1 MDLQT
6 LWFAAVA
13 VLWTGFLLLEGFDF
27 GVAALLPVLGRR
39 PADRHLMLRSIGPLW
54 DGNEVWLITAAG
66 AVFAAFP
73 GWYATW
79 LPVLYLPFVLVLL
92 GLIVRAVAF
101 EWRHQSHDP
110 RWDGTWTHVITA
122 GSLIAALGVGAAL
135 ATTTLG
141 LPIDA
146 DGIRVGGSFAGVGWT
161 ALLGA
166 VAVGAFSVVH
176 GALFLALKTD
186 GDIRLRARALALRWA
201 PVAALPLLA
210 WALVAHLRYGTPV
223 TAALWAVAAL
233 AVLVTWVRIKVDREG
248 QAFAAWAVM
257 LVSSAATIFGAAY
270 PVVVPSTIDPAF
282 DVTIA
287 TASVSDYTLTI
298 MTWVAA
304 FGLPVVLG
312 YQAWTYWVFR
322 KRLTA
327 EPQHEDAPA
336 AGTAPAP
343 GEVPA

>member
-13 VLWTGFLLLEGFDF
+13 VLWIGFLLLEGFDF

-39 PADRHLMLRSIGPLW
+39 TADRHLMLRTIGPVW

-79 LPVLYLPFVLVLL
+79 LPALYLPFVLVLF
-92 GLIVRAVAF
+92 GLIIRAVAF
-101 EWRHQSHDP
+101 EWRHSHHTAA
-110 RWDGTWTHVITA
+110 WDTTWTRVITA

-135 ATTTLG
+135 GATTLG

-146 DGIRVGGSFAGVGWT
+146 DGNRVGGPFAGVGWS

-166 VAVGAFSVVH
+166 VAVLAFSVVH
-176 GALFLALKTD
+176 GAVFLALKTD
-186 GDIRLRARALALRWA
+186 GPIRAAAHAFALRWA

-210 WALVAHLRYGTPV
+210 WAGITHLRYGTPF
-223 TAALWAVAAL
+223 TAVLWLVAAL
-233 AVLVTWVRIKVDREG
+233 SVVVAWARLRVGREG
-248 QAFAAWAVM
+248 QAFAAWGAM
-257 LVSSAATIFGAAY
+257 LVAAAATIFGAAY
-270 PVVVPSTIDPAF
+270 PVVVPSTIDAAF
-282 DVTIA
+282 DVTVA
-287 TASVSDYTLTI
+287 DASVSDYTLTV
-298 MTWVAA
+298 MTWAA
-304 FGLPVVLG
+304 GIGLPVVLG

-327 EPQHEDAPA
+327 EPQHPGPEHAEEQVA
-336 AGTAPAP
+336 A
-343 GEVPA
+343 

>member
-79 LPVLYLPFVLVLL
+79 LPALYLPFVLVLL

-101 EWRHQSHDP
+101 EWRHSHSDA
-110 RWDGTWTHVITA
+110 RWDSTWTHVITA
-122 GSLIAALGVGAAL
+122 GSLVAALGIGAAL
-135 ATTTLG
+135 GATTLG

-146 DGIRVGGSFAGVGWT
+146 DGIRVGGAFAGLGWS

-166 VAVGAFSVVH
+166 VAVLGFSLVH
-176 GALFLALKTD
+176 GAVFLALKVD
-186 GDIRLRARALALRWA
+186 GPVRGAAWAFARRWS
-201 PVAALPLLA
+201 PVAALPLLL
-210 WALVAHLRYGTPV
+210 WAGLVHLRSGTVV
-223 TAALWAVAAL
+223 TAVLWLVAAL
-233 AVLVTWVRIKVDREG
+233 AVLAAWAFLRVDREG
-248 QAFAAWAVM
+248 AAFTAWSVLLLAA
-257 LVSSAATIFGAAY
+257 AATVFGAAY
-270 PVVVPSTIDPAF
+270 PVVVPSTIDAAF
-282 DVTIA
+282 DVTLA
-287 TASVSDYTLTI
+287 DASVSDYTLTV
-298 MTWVAA
+298 MTWVAG

-322 KRLTA
+322 TRLTA
-327 EPQHEDAPA
+327 DASHGEQVA
-336 AGTAPAP
+336 A
-343 GEVPA
+343 

>member
-27 GVAALLPVLGRR
+27 GVAALLPVLGRK

-54 DGNEVWLITAAG
+54 DGNEVWLITAVG

-79 LPVLYLPFVLVLL
+79 LPALYLPFVLVLF
-92 GLIVRAVAF
+92 GLIIRAVAF
-101 EWRHQSHDP
+101 EWRHSHHTP
-110 RWDGTWTHVITA
+110 AWDSSWTWVITT
-122 GSLIAALGVGAAL
+122 GSLIAALGIGAAL
-135 ATTTLG
+135 GATTLG

-146 DGIRVGGSFAGVGWT
+146 DGTRVGGAFAGLGWP

-166 VAVGAFSVVH
+166 VAVPAFSVVH
-176 GALFLALKTD
+176 GAMFLALKTD
-186 GDIRLRARALALRWA
+186 GPLRTAARAVARRWA

-210 WALVAHLRYGTPV
+210 WAGLVHLRSGT
-223 TAALWAVAAL
+223 TATAVLWLVAAL
-233 AVLVTWVRIKVDREG
+233 AVVVAWARIRVDREG
-248 QAFAAWAVM
+248 QAFAAWGAM
-257 LVSSAATIFGAAY
+257 LVAAAATIFAAAY
-270 PVVVPSTIDPAF
+270 PVVVPSTIDAAF

-287 TASVSDYTLTI
+287 DASVSDYTLTI
-298 MTWVAA
+298 MTWAA
-304 FGLPVVLG
+304 GFGLPVVLG

-322 KRLTA
+322 KRLSA
-327 EPQHEDAPA
+327 EPAHDEPA
-336 AGTAPAP
+336 GAHA
-343 GEVPA
+343 

>member
-13 VLWTGFLLLEGFDF
+13 LLWTGFLLLEGFDF

-79 LPVLYLPFVLVLL
+79 LPALYLPFVLVLL

-101 EWRHQSHDP
+101 EWRHSSHDP
-110 RWDGTWTHVITA
+110 RWDATWTHVITA
-122 GSLIAALGVGAAL
+122 GSLVAALGIGAAL
-135 ATTTLG
+135 GATTLG

-146 DGIRVGGSFAGVGWT
+146 DGIRVGGAFAGVGWS

-166 VAVGAFSVVH
+166 AAVLGFSLVH
-176 GALFLALKTD
+176 GAVFLALKVD
-186 GDIRLRARALALRWA
+186 GPVRPAARAFARRWS
-201 PVAALPLLA
+201 PVAALPLLL
-210 WALVAHLRYGTPV
+210 WAGLVHLRSGTAV
-223 TAALWAVAAL
+223 TAVLWLVAAL
-233 AVLVTWVRIKVDREG
+233 AVLVAWSFLRIDREG
-248 QAFAAWAVM
+248 AAFTAWAVV
-257 LVSSAATIFGAAY
+257 LLAAAATIFGAAY
-270 PVVVPSTIDPAF
+270 PVVVPSTIDAAF
-282 DVTIA
+282 DVTVA
-287 TASVSDYTLTI
+287 DASVSDYTLTVI
-298 MTWVAA
+298 TWVAG

-327 EPQHEDAPA
+327 DPETPSAEP
-336 AGTAPAP
+336 
-343 GEVPA
+343 VPA

>member
-6 LWFAAVA
+6 VWFVAVA

-39 PADRHLMLRSIGPLW
+39 TTDRHLMLRSIGPLW

-73 GWYATW
+73 GWDATW
-79 LPVLYLPFVLVLL
+79 LPALSLPFVLVLF
-92 GLIVRAVAF
+92 GLIIRAVAF
-101 EWRHQSHDP
+101 EWRHSHHTAA
-110 RWDGTWTHVITA
+110 WDSSWTWVITA
-122 GSLIAALGVGAAL
+122 GSLIAALGIGAAL
-135 ATTTLG
+135 GATTLG

-146 DGIRVGGSFAGVGWT
+146 AGNRVGGAFAGLGWP

-166 VAVGAFSVVH
+166 VAVLAFSLVH

-186 GDIRLRARALALRWA
+186 GPLRVAARAFARRRA
-201 PVAALPLLA
+201 PVAALWLL
-210 WALVAHLRYGTPV
+210 
-223 TAALWAVAAL
+223 AAL
-233 AVLVTWVRIKVDREG
+233 AVLVAWSRIVVGREG
-248 QAFAAWAVM
+248 QAFAAWGTM
-257 LVSSAATIFGAAY
+257 LVAAAATIFGAAY
-270 PVVVPSTIDPAF
+270 PVVIPSTIDAAF

-287 TASVSDYTLTI
+287 DASVSDYTLTV
-298 MTWVAA
+298 MTWIAG

-327 EPQHEDAPA
+327 EPMHAEPVEARA
-336 AGTAPAP
+336 
-343 GEVPA
+343 

>member
-27 GVAALLPVLGRR
+27 GVAALLPVIGRR

-54 DGNEVWLITAAG
+54 DGNEVWLITAVG

-79 LPVLYLPFVLVLL
+79 LPTLYLPFVLVLF
-92 GLIVRAVAF
+92 GLIIRAVAF
-101 EWRHQSHDP
+101 EWRHSHSTAQ
-110 RWDGTWTHVITA
+110 WDSTWTHVITA
-122 GSLIAALGVGAAL
+122 GSLLASLGIGAALGA
-135 ATTTLG
+135 TTLG

-146 DGIRVGGSFAGVGWT
+146 DGTRVGGAFAGLSWP

-166 VAVGAFSVVH
+166 VAVLGFSLVH
-176 GALFLALKTD
+176 GAVFLALKTD
-186 GDIRLRARALALRWA
+186 GPVRLAARAFARRWS
-201 PVAALPLLA
+201 PVAALPLL
-210 WALVAHLRYGTPV
+210 
-223 TAALWAVAAL
+223 LWAGLVQLRSGTTATGVLWLVAAL
-233 AVLVTWVRIKVDREG
+233 SVLVAWARIRVDREG
-248 QAFAAWAVM
+248 QAFAAWSVVLLGAV
-257 LVSSAATIFGAAY
+257 ATIFGAAY

-282 DVTIA
+282 DVTVA
-287 TASVSDYTLTI
+287 GASVSDYTLTV
-298 MTWVAA
+298 MTWAA
-304 FGLPVVLG
+304 GIGLPVVLA

-327 EPQHEDAPA
+327 DDRTHAV
-336 AGTAPAP
+336 TA
-343 GEVPA
+343 

>member
-54 DGNEVWLITAAG
+54 DGNEVWLITAVG

-79 LPVLYLPFVLVLL
+79 LPALYLPFVLVLL

-101 EWRHQSHDP
+101 EWRHSHP
-110 RWDGTWTHVITA
+110 SARWDATWTRVITA
-122 GSLIAALGVGAAL
+122 GSLVAALGIGAAL
-135 ATTTLG
+135 GATTLG
-141 LPIDA
+141 LPVGA
-146 DGIRVGGSFAGVGWT
+146 DGTRVGGAFAGLGWP

-166 VAVGAFSVVH
+166 VAVLGFSLVH
-176 GALFLALKTD
+176 GAVFLALKTD
-186 GDIRLRARALALRWA
+186 GPVRLAARAFARRWSL
-201 PVAALPLLA
+201 VAALPLLL
-210 WALVAHLRYGTPV
+210 WALLVQLRGGTAG
-223 TAALWAVAAL
+223 TAVLLLVAAL
-233 AVLVTWVRIKVDREG
+233 AVLVAWARIRVDREG
-248 QAFAAWAVM
+248 QAFAAWAVV
-257 LVSSAATIFGAAY
+257 LLGSAATVFGAAF

-282 DVTIA
+282 DVTVA
-287 TASVSDYTLTI
+287 GASVSDYTLTV
-298 MTWVAA
+298 MTWAA
-304 FGLPVVLG
+304 GIGLPGVLA

-322 KRLTA
+322 KRLSA
-327 EPQHEDAPA
+327 EPEHEP
-336 AGTAPAP
+336 
-343 GEVPA
+343 VPA

>member
-27 GVAALLPVLGRR
+27 GVAALLPVLGRK

-54 DGNEVWLITAAG
+54 DGNEVWLITAVG

-79 LPVLYLPFVLVLL
+79 LPALYLPFVLVLF
-92 GLIVRAVAF
+92 GLIIRAVAF
-101 EWRHQSHDP
+101 EWRHSHHTEA
-110 RWDGTWTHVITA
+110 WDATWTRIITG
-122 GSLIAALGVGAAL
+122 GSLIAALGIGAAL
-135 ATTTLG
+135 GATTLG

-146 DGIRVGGSFAGVGWT
+146 DGNRVGGAFAGWSWP

-166 VAVGAFSVVH
+166 VSVLGFSMVH
-176 GALFLALKTD
+176 GALFLALKVD
-186 GDIRLRARALALRWA
+186 GEVRVRARAFALRWA

-210 WALVAHLRYGTPV
+210 WAGITHLRYGTAITGV
-223 TAALWAVAAL
+223 LWLVAAVAVVVAWTRMKL
-233 AVLVTWVRIKVDREG
+233 DREG
-248 QAFAAWAVM
+248 SAFAAWAVL
-257 LVSSAATIFGAAY
+257 LVASAATIFGAAY
-270 PVVVPSTIDPAF
+270 PVVVPSTIDVAF
-282 DVTIA
+282 DVTVA
-287 TASVSDYTLTI
+287 DASVSDYTLTV
-298 MTWVAA
+298 MTWAA
-304 FGLPVVLG
+304 GVGLPVVLG

-327 EPQHEDAPA
+327 DPVEEETVA
-336 AGTAPAP
+336 A
-343 GEVPA
+343 

>member
-27 GVAALLPVLGRR
+27 GVAALLPVLGRTTE
-39 PADRHLMLRSIGPLW
+39 DKHLMLRSIGPLW

-79 LPVLYLPFVLVLL
+79 LPALYLPFVLVLL

-101 EWRHQSHDP
+101 EWRHSHPDP
-110 RWDGTWTHVITA
+110 RWDAAWTRVITT
-122 GSLIAALGVGAAL
+122 GSLIAAGGVGAAL
-135 ATTTLG
+135 GATTLG
-141 LPIDA
+141 LPIGR
-146 DGIRVGGSFAGVGWT
+146 DGVRVGGALSGLGWP

-166 VAVGAFSVVH
+166 AAVLGFAVVH

-186 GDIRLRARALALRWA
+186 GPVRLRARRFALRWS

-210 WALVAHLRYGTPV
+210 WAGLVHLREGTPA
-223 TAALWAVAAL
+223 TGALWLVAAL
-233 AVLVTWVRIKVDREG
+233 AVPLAWARIRRDREG
-248 QAFAAWAVM
+248 SAFAAWA
-257 LVSSAATIFGAAY
+257 LVLVASAATIFGAAY
-270 PVVVPSTIDPAF
+270 PDVVPSTIARAY
-282 DVTIA
+282 DVTVYD
-287 TASVSDYTLTI
+287 ASVSHYTLTV
-298 MTWVAA
+298 MTVVAA
-304 FGLPVVLG
+304 VGLPVVLV

-322 KRLTA
+322 TRLTA
-327 EPQHEDAPA
+327 APVHEA
-336 AGTAPAP
+336 AA
-343 GEVPA
+343 EVPA

>member
-79 LPVLYLPFVLVLL
+79 LPALYLPFVVVLL

-101 EWRHQSHDP
+101 EWRHSHHDE
-110 RWDGTWTHVITA
+110 RWDRTWTHVITG
-122 GSLIAALGVGAAL
+122 GSLVAALGIGAAL
-135 ATTTLG
+135 GATTLG

-146 DGIRVGGSFAGVGWT
+146 EGIRVGGAFAGLGWS

-166 VAVGAFSVVH
+166 VAVLAFSMVH
-176 GALFLALKTD
+176 GAVFLALKVE
-186 GDIRLRARALALRWA
+186 GCVRVAARTFARRWS
-201 PVAALPLLA
+201 PVAALPLLL
-210 WALVAHLRYGTPV
+210 WAGLVHLRSGTAV
-223 TAALWAVAAL
+223 TAALWLVAAL
-233 AVLVTWVRIKVDREG
+233 AVLAAWAFLRVDREG
-248 QAFAAWAVM
+248 AAFTAWSVLLLAA
-257 LVSSAATIFGAAY
+257 AATVFGAAY
-270 PVVVPSTIDPAF
+270 PVVVPSTIDAAF
-282 DVTIA
+282 DVTVA
-287 TASVSDYTLTI
+287 DASVSDYTLTV
-298 MTWVAA
+298 MTWVAG

-327 EPQHEDAPA
+327 DPSTVDQ
-336 AGTAPAP
+336 
-343 GEVPA
+343 VPA

>member
-6 LWFAAVA
+6 LWFTAVA

-27 GVAALLPVLGRR
+27 GVAALLPVLGRTTE
-39 PADRHLMLRSIGPLW
+39 DKHLMLRSIGPLW

-79 LPVLYLPFVLVLL
+79 LPALYLPFVLLLL

-101 EWRHQSHDP
+101 EWRHSHPDP
-110 RWDGTWTHVITA
+110 RWDAGWTRVITS
-122 GSLIAALGVGAAL
+122 GSLVAAAGVGAAL
-135 ATTTLG
+135 AATTLG
-141 LPIDA
+141 LPIGA
-146 DGIRVGGSFAGVGWT
+146 DGVRVGGAFAGLGWP

-166 VAVGAFSVVH
+166 VAVLGFAAVH

-186 GDIRLRARALALRWA
+186 GPVRLRARAFALRWS

-210 WALVAHLRYGTPV
+210 WAGLVHLRGGTPV
-223 TAALWAVAAL
+223 TGALWLVAAL
-233 AVLVTWVRIKVDREG
+233 AVPLAWARIRVDREG
-248 QAFAAWAVM
+248 GAFAAWA
-257 LVSSAATIFGAAY
+257 LVLLASAGTIFGAAY
-270 PVVVPSTIDPAF
+270 PVVVPSTIARAF
-282 DVTIA
+282 DVTVHD
-287 TASVSDYTLTI
+287 ASVSHYTLTV
-298 MTWVAA
+298 MTVVAA
-304 FGLPVVLG
+304 AGLPVVLA

-327 EPQHEDAPA
+327 EPAHEA
-336 AGTAPAP
+336 ASAVSA
-343 GEVPA
+343 